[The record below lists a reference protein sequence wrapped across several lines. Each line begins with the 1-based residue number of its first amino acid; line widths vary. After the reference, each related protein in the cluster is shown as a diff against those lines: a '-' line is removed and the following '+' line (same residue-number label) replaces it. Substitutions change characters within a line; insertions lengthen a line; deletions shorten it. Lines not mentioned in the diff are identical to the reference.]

1 MSPQVSHG
9 TFVIDRVFHAC
20 PAHVFSAWASA
31 DAKAKWFNGPD
42 GWELLERKLDF
53 RPGGEERAIGRFPSG
68 AVSKFHSRFYDI
80 VPDTRIIYAYDMYV
94 SDTKISVSLSTVD
107 FRNENGGTR
116 MIYTEQMAILD
127 PQGSLASREEGTVWL
142 FGNLE
147 AALAAQTQK

>member
-1 MSPQVSHG
+1 
-9 TFVIDRVFHAC
+9 
-20 PAHVFSAWASA
+20 
-31 DAKAKWFNGPD
+31 
-42 GWELLERKLDF
+42 
-53 RPGGEERAIGRFPSG
+53 
-68 AVSKFHSRFYDI
+68 
-80 VPDTRIIYAYDMYV
+80 MYV